1 MFPAVPEDMSQLV
14 RNITREAKTLV
25 QAETC
30 SLFLLDKEHNEL
42 VAEVFEKNG
51 LTDEYLTEM
60 RLPITSGSLAK
71 TGCCSLTG

>member
-1 MFPAVPEDMSQLV
+1 MSQLV

-30 SLFLLDKEHNEL
+30 SLFLLDRDRNEL

-51 LTDEYLTEM
+51 LTGC
-60 RLPITSGSLAK
+60 SVAK
-71 TGCCSLTG
+71 VAKLYR

>member
-1 MFPAVPEDMSQLV
+1 MSQLV

-30 SLFLLDKEHNEL
+30 SLFLLDRDRNEL

-51 LTDEYLTEM
+51 LT
-60 RLPITSGSLAK
+60 GSRIVK
-71 TGCCSLTG
+71 TTTLNNFL